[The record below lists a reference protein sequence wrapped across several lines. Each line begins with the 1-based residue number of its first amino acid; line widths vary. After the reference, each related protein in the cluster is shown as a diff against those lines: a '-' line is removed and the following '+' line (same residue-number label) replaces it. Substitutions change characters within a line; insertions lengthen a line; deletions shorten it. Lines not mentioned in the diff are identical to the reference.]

1 MVGILDTLRNK
12 QGEVQKSASWYR
24 GAISNLRSAP
34 SARKLMSQGRL
45 NGRPSGGRLN
55 LFFYDPKLKQKLP
68 YYDTFPLVLPLEPIK
83 RGFLGMNFHYLPY
96 LLRLRLL
103 ESLSGYSTD
112 FKAMTKNTKLDVSY
126 DRVGG
131 MGLVKPTLK
140 KYLWNHVRS
149 NFLRIDVDE
158 AAIAVMLP
166 VQQFKKASVGRV
178 WRDSRRMA

>member
-1 MVGILDTLRNK
+1 
-12 QGEVQKSASWYR
+12 
-24 GAISNLRSAP
+24 
-34 SARKLMSQGRL
+34 
-45 NGRPSGGRLN
+45 
-55 LFFYDPKLKQKLP
+55 
-68 YYDTFPLVLPLEPIK
+68 
-83 RGFLGMNFHYLPY
+83 MNFHYLPY

-112 FKAMTKNTKLDVSY
+112 FKNMTKNTKLDVSY
-126 DRVGG
+126 DRVGD

-166 VQQFKKASVGRV
+166 VQQFKKAGVGRV